1 MQVNKKEKVKPSL
14 ETTDQVQKNGYVETV
29 IANLVIYFNF
39 KNVLFYKRF
48 QI

>member
-14 ETTDQVQKNGYVETV
+14 KTMDQVQKNGYVEIV